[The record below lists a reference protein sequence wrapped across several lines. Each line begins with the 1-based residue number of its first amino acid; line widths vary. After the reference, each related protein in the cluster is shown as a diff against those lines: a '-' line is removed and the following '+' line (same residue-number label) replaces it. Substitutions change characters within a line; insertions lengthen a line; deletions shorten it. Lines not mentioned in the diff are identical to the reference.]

1 MSLNN
6 LPKITKISKK
16 RLGQGHGSGK
26 GKTAGRGTKG
36 QKARGKIPQR
46 IKMAGISFVKRLPLF
61 RGKGKNKSIQTRKL
75 VVNFKDLGE
84 LKANTVINIEFL
96 ISQKLIK
103 KDEVKMFGVKLLG
116 DGKISVPLTIEVD
129 ISNSA
134 RKKVEKAGG
143 KIQASQSS

>member
-1 MSLNN
+1 MADLSL
-6 LPKITKISKK
+6 LPKIIVNRKK

-116 DGKISVPLTIEVD
+116 DGKISVPLTLEVA

-134 RKKVEKAGG
+134 
-143 KIQASQSS
+143 